1 MATAEYNV
9 TGMSCGHCEKAVV
22 DEVRK
27 LAGVTSAEASAA
39 TGTLKITSEVELS
52 QTDVLAAVED
62 AGYTAQAA

>member
-22 DEVRK
+22 DEVSK
-27 LAGVTSAEASAA
+27 IAGVISADASAA
-39 TGTLKITSEVELS
+39 RGTLKITSEVEVKDS
-52 QTDVLAAVED
+52 DVLAAVEE

>member
-27 LAGVTSAEASAA
+27 LAGVASAEASAA

-52 QTDVLAAVED
+52 DADVLAAVED

>member
-9 TGMSCGHCEKAVV
+9 TGMSCEHCEKAVV

>member
-9 TGMSCGHCEKAVV
+9 TGMSCGHCEKSVV
-22 DEVRK
+22 EEVSK

-39 TGTLKITSEVELS
+39 TGTLKITSETELS
-52 QTDVLAAVED
+52 VSDVVAAVEG

>member
-22 DEVRK
+22 DEVSK
-27 LAGVTSAEASAA
+27 LAGVTSAEASAT
-39 TGTLKITSEVELS
+39 TGTLTITSEAELS
-52 QTDVLAAVED
+52 QTDVLAAVEE